1 MKIFSN
7 KDIKIFFLMV
17 ISILVMFIIVGQ
29 IVVISITNNYK
40 KTLIEH
46 DYNIAGYLYSIGVDK
61 SKIPS
66 AFVTHEDKY
75 ILKGKEILDTA

>member
-40 KTLIEH
+40 K
-46 DYNIAGYLYSIGVDK
+46 NVDR
-61 SKIPS
+61 
-66 AFVTHEDKY
+66 T
-75 ILKGKEILDTA
+75 

>member
-7 KDIKIFFLMV
+7 KDIKIFFLML

-40 KTLIEH
+40 KTL
-46 DYNIAGYLYSIGVDK
+46 
-61 SKIPS
+61 
-66 AFVTHEDKY
+66 
-75 ILKGKEILDTA
+75 